1 MTGIASPIAEHNS
14 LGGVG
19 AGVRITPAF
28 RLGLADLDVAEHVK
42 KIPGLRNHKLERV
55 RILLDEVMTRYAQ
68 TDAAASDAWLGP
80 RLHAALRL
88 SRREAGNRDLW
99 RFMGLWGADYVRWRF
114 GPSPGEHDL
123 DKAAKEE
130 RFVGPDSKQAF
141 ARLWW
146 MAEVFRD
153 GKTYT
158 TAALALTNQDIVNN
172 LFRMSI
178 CNHRPTA
185 LAVLQASADGHTLFF
200 TNSQLSISAAMR
212 EPLPYDALRD
222 FTGLALV
229 AEAPSL
235 VVVTPG
241 LGVRSLQEFLALA
254 REKPGAIH
262 FGGGAVG
269 TATHMAGAY
278 FAHRAGI
285 RLTHV
290 PYKEANVVGDLVTGR
305 IQAMFVP
312 IPFLQAQI
320 RDGKLVALAVT
331 SPAGLSRPFKVPA
344 AADSG
349 LPGYEYQTWYGIVAP
364 REVPAAVLDRLLVG
378 ERQVA
383 REPELGER
391 LLAQGMSPRAI
402 TTGEFDAYIR
412 ADVERLAPVVKAS
425 TDK

>member
-1 MTGIASPIAEHNS
+1 MDLRPQRLLATIALAIACSAAFAQDRFPAKPIQFIVPLPSGATVDVLARWWAERLASRMQHPVVVQNRP
-14 LGGVG
+14 G
-19 AGVRITPAF
+19 AGGTIA
-28 RLGLADLDVAEHVK
+28 
-42 KIPGLRNHKLERV
+42 
-55 RILLDEVMTRYAQ
+55 
-68 TDAAASDAWLGP
+68 
-80 RLHAALRL
+80 
-88 SRREAGNRDLW
+88 
-99 RFMGLWGADYVRWRF
+99 
-114 GPSPGEHDL
+114 
-123 DKAAKEE
+123 
-130 RFVGPDSKQAF
+130 
-141 ARLWW
+141 
-146 MAEVFRD
+146 
-153 GKTYT
+153 
-158 TAALALTNQDIVNN
+158 
-172 LFRMSI
+172 
-178 CNHRPTA
+178 A

-364 REVPAAVLDRLLVG
+364 REVPAAVLDRLATEL
-378 ERQVA
+378 RQVA